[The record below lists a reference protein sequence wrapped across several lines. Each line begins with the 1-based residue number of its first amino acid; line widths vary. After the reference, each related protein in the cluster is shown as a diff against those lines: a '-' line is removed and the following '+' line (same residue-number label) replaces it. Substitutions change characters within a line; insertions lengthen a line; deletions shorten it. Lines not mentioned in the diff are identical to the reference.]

1 VFPSSPALRMVERI
15 SLEQG
20 GEFGK
25 QPVDEVTVNDPLVYE
40 KPMVIR
46 MVYKW
51 ARDVQVGEYICEE
64 DLWNQHLDG
73 STSEIPWR

>member
-1 VFPSSPALRMVERI
+1 LRVEERI

-25 QPVDEVTVNDPLVYE
+25 QLIDEVTVIDPQVYE
-40 KPMVIR
+40 KPPVIR

-51 ARDVQVGEYICEE
+51 ARDVQVGEYICEQ
-64 DLWNQHLDG
+64 DLWDQHVDG
-73 STSEIPWR
+73 STSKIPWR